1 VESRRYRRR
10 ELTTVIVLL
19 VTLPILPF
27 LSSQAAPRNDSGSAC
42 SQTSTFTGN
51 AFSQT
56 DVCSNSDGTSAKVS
70 LSGTDLRLG
79 AAPSTA
85 PSPVAPA
92 RVSRPAVV
100 SRPGASPLCT
110 YHQMTAQEQA
120 LYVAIAPAIA
130 AAGAVLGGANTIPVV
145 GGVPGPAPV
154 APALSLPAAGQVG
167 VEKICG
173 GNVVAISWVATGRP
187 PARPAQPV
195 SPAVLA
201 VQSVLSSLSAAA
213 EIHVPPI
220 GIGLNPPQEGITGL
234 VSYFWVTGYD
244 GSPIST
250 AVNEG
255 GYEIDLRAT
264 PTSYTWNFGDGSV
277 LTTASPGLAY
287 PQVSPVGH
295 TYAVRS
301 AVSPDAVNGRYDVR
315 VTVNFDTVFRV
326 VGPGVA
332 TPWTDITAEHLQP
345 LSATGQQAY
354 KVVEVVSALTN

>member
-1 VESRRYRRR
+1 
-10 ELTTVIVLL
+10 
-19 VTLPILPF
+19 
-27 LSSQAAPRNDSGSAC
+27 
-42 SQTSTFTGN
+42 
-51 AFSQT
+51 
-56 DVCSNSDGTSAKVS
+56 VS